1 MRWQIEEI
9 NRRIEEMQA
18 EGVFPSMAHVQ
29 REYWGAYGMH
39 LQHITITVQHISDI
53 VELIA
58 LIPKDWTMNDYE
70 HSVHYWSPD
79 WRTGVTFRF

>member
-9 NRRIEEMQA
+9 NRQIEEMQA
-18 EGVFPSMAHVQ
+18 EGVFPTTAHVQ
-29 REYWGAYGMH
+29 REYCGITLQ

-58 LIPKDWTMNDYE
+58 LIPEGWTMNDYE
-70 HSVHYWSPD
+70 HSVYYWSPD
-79 WRTGVTFRF
+79 GRTGVTMRF